1 MTRPAT
7 RLNVRRISVP
17 DAWEA
22 AHVLA
27 ASHLDYPAFE
37 YAFPAI
43 RQRERVVRHLM
54 AAAARDVERRG
65 VGYLAR
71 THGLAAGS
79 ALWFPP
85 GALAR
90 GGWDAVQ
97 LAASMLPVALASRAR
112 FPAFARA
119 GSALEEAARDE
130 EGWYLQSLGVTPRLQ
145 RRGIGG
151 RLLAPI
157 LEAAD
162 SRGVTCGLHTS
173 DTANIAFFQRF
184 GFEVIEPL
192 HAVVPGGPAYLRMRR
207 QPQ

>member
-1 MTRPAT
+1 VTRPAT

-97 LAASMLPVALASRAR
+97 EYMRQHNSTLFSVML
-112 FPAFARA
+112 
-119 GSALEEAARDE
+119 
-130 EGWYLQSLGVTPRLQ
+130 
-145 RRGIGG
+145 
-151 RLLAPI
+151 
-157 LEAAD
+157 
-162 SRGVTCGLHTS
+162 TS
-173 DTANIAFFQRF
+173 DENDRWIEQLNKRADEGIFWLFLIKTDPIFDPLRGDPRFQALVRKF
-184 GFEVIEPL
+184 DP
-192 HAVVPGGPAYLRMRR
+192 
-207 QPQ
+207 PQ